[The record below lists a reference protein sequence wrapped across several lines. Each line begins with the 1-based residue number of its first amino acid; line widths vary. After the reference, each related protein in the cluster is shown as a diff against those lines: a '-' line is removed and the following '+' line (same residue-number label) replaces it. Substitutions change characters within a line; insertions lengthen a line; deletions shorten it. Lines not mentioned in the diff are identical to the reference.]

1 MMASSRKSGKKMR
14 QATLLMDHNQLKN
27 RMKLTSRKRP
37 AACIEILE
45 DKDANEENGTVASAR
60 KSNDTPQEA
69 SLVVVEETLGPMP
82 HNVFINMWKQVEQDD
97 GWETAD
103 FESTNA
109 FKKANN
115 ETDKNDTTVQ
125 KKAQYGRLSF
135 QATRV
140 LFTQVASLKYFHLF
154 LDIGHGVGNTVLQAA
169 YTVGCESLGIELV
182 NLRAERAD
190 VYADKCRE
198 YNTLI
203 HQQRDGKVR

>member
-1 MMASSRKSGKKMR
+1 MR
-14 QATLLMDHNQLKN
+14 QATLLTDHNQLKN
-27 RMKLTSRKRP
+27 GIKLPSQKRP
-37 AACIEILE
+37 VACIEILE
-45 DKDANEENGTVASAR
+45 DEDANEENVKGAAAR

-69 SLVVVEETLGPMP
+69 ALVVVEETLGPMP

-97 GWETAD
+97 GWETAA
-103 FESTNA
+103 FEATNA

-115 ETDKNDTTVQ
+115 VTDKNDTTVQ

-140 LFTQVASLKYFHLF
+140 IFTQVVSLKYFHLF

-182 NLRAERAD
+182 NLRAQRAD

>member
-1 MMASSRKSGKKMR
+1 MR
-14 QATLLMDHNQLKN
+14 QATLLSDQSQLENSNKIP
-27 RMKLTSRKRP
+27 SRKRP

-45 DKDANEENGTVASAR
+45 NDSTDAENVGNVAAP
-60 KSNDTPQEA
+60 KSDIITDEQQA
-69 SLVVVEETLGPMP
+69 LLVQETLGPMP
-82 HNVFINMWKQVEQDD
+82 HDVFLHMWHQVEQDD

-103 FESTNA
+103 FEATDA

-115 ETDKNDTTVQ
+115 KTDRNDTTVQ

-140 LFTQVASLKYFHLF
+140 LFTKVASLKYFHLF

-190 VYADKCRE
+190 VYAEKCRE

-203 HQQRDGKVR
+203 HQQRDGKVCFE